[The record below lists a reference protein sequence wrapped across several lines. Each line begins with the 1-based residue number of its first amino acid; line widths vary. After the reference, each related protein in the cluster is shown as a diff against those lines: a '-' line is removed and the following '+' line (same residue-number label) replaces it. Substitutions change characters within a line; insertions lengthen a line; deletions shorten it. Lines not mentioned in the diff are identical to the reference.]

1 MKMSLL
7 SLTSA
12 VLLVG
17 AGAFATTA
25 QAQQS
30 FGYPQAYLGGDAMFW
45 SLDPDRALPVMTWAY
60 ACVVALNLMTTL
72 RWKGI

>member
-1 MKMSLL
+1 MKMSML

-30 FGYPQAYLGGDAMFW
+30 FDYPQAYWALMPCSGAW
-45 SLDPDRALPVMTWAY
+45 TQTEALPVMT
-60 ACVVALNLMTTL
+60 
-72 RWKGI
+72 